1 MPLKFCW
8 LCSNSP
14 LSRWQRI
21 SLPPS
26 MARRFGAVR
35 LHRPSMRTGQRLR
48 KVHSSGTLALAPIGG
63 RLAQVLPQRSSQ
75 PWHSSGTEWISR
87 SV

>member
-35 LHRPSMRTGQRLR
+35 IDGLCNRTAPNRRAIDGGSEILCHRD
-48 KVHSSGTLALAPIGG
+48 SGELL
-63 RLAQVLPQRSSQ
+63 QSQ
-75 PWHSSGTEWISR
+75 QNFNGMTEGAYA
-87 SV
+87 